1 MFPSEKIL
9 DLVESLKKRDTQA
22 ADSILKEMT
31 KIAEK
36 RGATNVAQR
45 LRHVYSLPYT
55 KATESST
62 TRPSSNTISIGPS
75 EGLYEIRKPKVMRD
89 DIILSKSNIEIMD
102 EIIHAHKNRSLL
114 AKHNVPVESRVLLH
128 GPPGTGKT
136 LFAYVLARELNLMVM
151 HVSIDRLV
159 SSFLGET
166 GKNLSKIFDEAESG
180 GYLVLLDEFDA
191 IAKNRDDNLELGEL
205 KRVVTV
211 LLQNLDN
218 LSSDVPIVAAT
229 NHAHLLDSAVK
240 RRFAYEMNLS
250 YLDKDARTSLFKV
263 FLSDIKATSLPY
275 DEFAVASDGLSGAQI
290 RILTNKALRKWVFSK
305 EKGILRNYLFDEM
318 LRYISTKEPFD
329 TKNPEQVSKLVAAAK
344 AARSLDKR
352 NYTYSH
358 LESITNISDSTLHH
372 LMSQEAK

>member
-45 LRHVYSLPYT
+45 LRHVYSLPYA
-55 KATESST
+55 KATDSS
-62 TRPSSNTISIGPS
+62 TRPSSNTISISPS
-75 EGLYEIRKPKVMRD
+75 EGLYEIRKPKVTRD
-89 DIILSKSNIEIMD
+89 DIILSKTNIEIMD

-136 LFAYVLARELNLMVM
+136 LFAYVLARELNLTVM

-263 FLSDIKATSLPY
+263 FLSDITATTLPY

-305 EKGILRNYLFDEM
+305 EKGALRNYIFDEV
-318 LRYISTKEPFD
+318 LKYISNKEPFD
-329 TKNPEQVSKLVAAAK
+329 TKNPEQVSKLVTAAK